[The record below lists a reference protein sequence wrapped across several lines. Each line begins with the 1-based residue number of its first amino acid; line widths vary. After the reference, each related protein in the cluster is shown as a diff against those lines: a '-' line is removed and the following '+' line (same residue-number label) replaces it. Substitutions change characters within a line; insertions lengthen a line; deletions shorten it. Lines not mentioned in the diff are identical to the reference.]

1 MNSRFALAFAMCLTW
16 GEAFS
21 QQVQVQTNQGS
32 ITIELYGD
40 KAPATVANFLQYV
53 FLQYVKDDFYSGTV
67 FHRVINGFMIQA
79 GGLTRDMQEK
89 RTRAPV
95 KNEADIGIKAGLRN
109 TTGTLAMA
117 RTSNPDSA
125 SAQFFINLK
134 DNDFLNHSSAT
145 PSGWGYAV
153 FGKVTKGMEIVQKIA
168 AVETATAGPYQNVPR
183 TAIVIESMTVVPVK

>member
-1 MNSRFALAFAMCLTW
+1 MKSRFALAFAMYLTW

-53 FLQYVKDDFYSGTV
+53 KDGFYSGTV
-67 FHRVINGFMIQA
+67 FHRVIDGFMIQA

-168 AVETATAGPYQNVPR
+168 AVETATAGPHQNVPR

>member
-40 KAPATVANFLQYV
+40 KAPATVAN

-153 FGKVTKGMEIVQKIA
+153 FGKVTKGMDIVQKIA
-168 AVETATAGPYQNVPR
+168 AVETATAGSYQNVPR

>member
-53 FLQYVKDDFYSGTV
+53 KDGFYSGTV
-67 FHRVINGFMIQA
+67 FHRVIDGFMIQA

-153 FGKVTKGMEIVQKIA
+153 FGKVTKGMEVVQKIA
-168 AVETATAGPYQNVPR
+168 AVETATAGPHQNVPR

>member
-53 FLQYVKDDFYSGTV
+53 KDDFYSGTV
-67 FHRVINGFMIQA
+67 FHRVIDGFMIQA

-183 TAIVIESMTVVPVK
+183 TAIVIESMTVIPVK

>member
-53 FLQYVKDDFYSGTV
+53 KDGFYSGTV
-67 FHRVINGFMIQA
+67 FHRVIDGFMIQA

-134 DNDFLNHSSAT
+134 DNDFLNHSSPT
-145 PSGWGYAV
+145 PQGWGYCV
-153 FGKVTKGMEIVQKIA
+153 FGRVVEGMDVVDKIDKVKTGKNGFH
-168 AVETATAGPYQNVPR
+168 GDVPLEDV
-183 TAIVIESMTVVPVK
+183 VIERAEVV

>member
-53 FLQYVKDDFYSGTV
+53 KDDFYSGTV
-67 FHRVINGFMIQA
+67 FHRVIDGFMIQA

-153 FGKVTKGMEIVQKIA
+153 FGKVTKGMDIVQKIA
-168 AVETATAGPYQNVPR
+168 AVETATAGSYQNVPR

>member
-16 GEAFS
+16 GEVFS

-53 FLQYVKDDFYSGTV
+53 KDGFYSGTV
-67 FHRVINGFMIQA
+67 FHRVIDGFMIQA

-168 AVETATAGPYQNVPR
+168 AVETATAGPHQNVPR

>member
-53 FLQYVKDDFYSGTV
+53 KDDFYSGTV
-67 FHRVINGFMIQA
+67 FHRVIDGFMIQA
-79 GGLTRDMQEK
+79 GGFTRDMQEK

-153 FGKVTKGMEIVQKIA
+153 FGKVTKGMDIVQKIA
-168 AVETATAGPYQNVPR
+168 AVETATAGSYQNVPR

>member
-1 MNSRFALAFAMCLTW
+1 MKSRFALAFALCLTW
-16 GEAFS
+16 GEVFS

-53 FLQYVKDDFYSGTV
+53 KDDFYSGTV
-67 FHRVINGFMIQA
+67 FHRVIDGFMIQA

>member
-53 FLQYVKDDFYSGTV
+53 KDDFYSGTV
-67 FHRVINGFMIQA
+67 FHRVIDGFMIQA

>member
-1 MNSRFALAFAMCLTW
+1 MKSRFALAFAMCLTW
-16 GEAFS
+16 GQAFS

-53 FLQYVKDDFYSGTV
+53 KDDFYSGTV
-67 FHRVINGFMIQA
+67 FHRVIDGFMIQA

-168 AVETATAGPYQNVPR
+168 AVETTTAGPYQNVPR
-183 TAIVIESMTVVPVK
+183 TVVVNESMTVVPVK

>member
-40 KAPATVANFLQYV
+40 KAPATVAN

-168 AVETATAGPYQNVPR
+168 AVETGTAGPYQNVPR

>member
-1 MNSRFALAFAMCLTW
+1 MKSRFALAFAMCLTW

-53 FLQYVKDDFYSGTV
+53 KDGFYSGTV
-67 FHRVINGFMIQA
+67 FHRVIDGFMIQA

-168 AVETATAGPYQNVPR
+168 AVETATAGPHQNVPR

>member
-53 FLQYVKDDFYSGTV
+53 KDGFYSGTV
-67 FHRVINGFMIQA
+67 FHRVIDGFMIQA

-168 AVETATAGPYQNVPR
+168 AVETATAGPHQNVPR

>member
-1 MNSRFALAFAMCLTW
+1 MKSRFALAFALCLTW
-16 GEAFS
+16 GEVFS

-53 FLQYVKDDFYSGTV
+53 KDDFYSGTV
-67 FHRVINGFMIQA
+67 FHRVIDGFMIQA

-95 KNEADIGIKAGLRN
+95 KNEADVGIKAGLRN

-168 AVETATAGPYQNVPR
+168 AVETTTAGPYQNVPR
-183 TAIVIESMTVVPVK
+183 TVVVIESMTVVPVK

>member
-40 KAPATVANFLQYV
+40 KAPATVAN

>member
-1 MNSRFALAFAMCLTW
+1 MKSRFALAFAMCLTW
-16 GEAFS
+16 GQAFS

-53 FLQYVKDDFYSGTV
+53 KDDFYSGTV
-67 FHRVINGFMIQA
+67 FHRVIDGFMIQA

-168 AVETATAGPYQNVPR
+168 AVETTTAGPYQNVPR
-183 TAIVIESMTVVPVK
+183 TVVVIESMTVVPVK

>member
-1 MNSRFALAFAMCLTW
+1 MCLTW
-16 GEAFS
+16 GQAFS

-53 FLQYVKDDFYSGTV
+53 KDDFYSGTV
-67 FHRVINGFMIQA
+67 FHRVIDGFMIQA

-168 AVETATAGPYQNVPR
+168 AVETTTAGPYQNVPR
-183 TAIVIESMTVVPVK
+183 TAVVIESMTVVPVK

>member
-1 MNSRFALAFAMCLTW
+1 MKSRFALAFAMCLTW
-16 GEAFS
+16 GQAFS

-53 FLQYVKDDFYSGTV
+53 KDDFYSGTV
-67 FHRVINGFMIQA
+67 FHRVIDGFMIQA

>member
-1 MNSRFALAFAMCLTW
+1 MKSRFALAFAMCLTW
-16 GEAFS
+16 GQAFS

-53 FLQYVKDDFYSGTV
+53 KDDFYSGTV
-67 FHRVINGFMIQA
+67 FHRVIDGFMIQA

-95 KNEADIGIKAGLRN
+95 KNEADVGIKAGLRN

-168 AVETATAGPYQNVPR
+168 AVETTTAGPYQNVPR

>member
-1 MNSRFALAFAMCLTW
+1 MKSRFALAFALCLTW
-16 GEAFS
+16 GEVFS

-53 FLQYVKDDFYSGTV
+53 KDDFYSGTV
-67 FHRVINGFMIQA
+67 FHRVIDGFMIQA

-109 TTGTLAMA
+109 TTGTLSMA

>member
-1 MNSRFALAFAMCLTW
+1 MNSRFALAFVMCLTW

-40 KAPATVANFLQYV
+40 KAPATVAN

-95 KNEADIGIKAGLRN
+95 KNEADIGINAGLRN

-168 AVETATAGPYQNVPR
+168 AVETGTAGPYQNVPR

>member
-40 KAPATVANFLQYV
+40 KAPATVAN

-168 AVETATAGPYQNVPR
+168 AVETATAGSYQNVPR

>member
-40 KAPATVANFLQYV
+40 KAPVTVAN

-67 FHRVINGFMIQA
+67 FHRVIDGFMIQA

>member
-1 MNSRFALAFAMCLTW
+1 MNSRFALAFVMCLTW

-53 FLQYVKDDFYSGTV
+53 KDDFYSGTV
-67 FHRVINGFMIQA
+67 FHRVIDGFMIQA

-168 AVETATAGPYQNVPR
+168 AVETGTAGPYQNVPR

>member
-1 MNSRFALAFAMCLTW
+1 MKSRFALAFAMCLTW
-16 GEAFS
+16 GQAFS

-53 FLQYVKDDFYSGTV
+53 KDDFYSGTV
-67 FHRVINGFMIQA
+67 FHRVIDGFMIQA

-168 AVETATAGPYQNVPR
+168 AVETTTAGPYQNVPR
-183 TAIVIESMTVVPVK
+183 TAVVIESMTVVPVK